1 MDIVQKPNVHII
13 DNKGAPP
20 ELVSIAQRAGAECA
34 IIKTIVF
41 DAFIGKLKGS
51 LGAFDPNNGIVII
64 DMGNC
69 VNSRSWMK
77 KGVMYIPNVWFNLVF
92 ALFHE
97 VAHAF
102 QLEEDPELLDFDKLP
117 QEFEDE
123 ANTIAEDS
131 LLEWAKEGVIPRLNE
146 MNWVGEQIKSLL
158 NRLYAQTPHEVVDE
172 MAVEG
177 TTAVANA
184 MHAALVNQQ
193 YENKEDMLAL
203 FDAIDDGY
211 VGVIVNKKRYFTA
224 YDAINTT
231 HQVKFRRSHDEPR
244 EDGHSDGDL
253 QQSVSEQA
261 E

>member
-20 ELVSIAQRAGAECA
+20 ELVRVAQRAGAECP
-34 IIKTIVF
+34 IIKVIVF
-41 DAFIGKLKGS
+41 DAFIDKLKGNI
-51 LGAFDPNNGIVII
+51 GAFEPKSGTVIV

-69 VNSRSWMK
+69 IINKRWMK
-77 KGVMYIPNVWFNLVF
+77 KGIMYIPNVWFNLVY

-102 QLEEDPELLDFDKLP
+102 QLEEDPELLEFKTLP
-117 QEFEDE
+117 DE
-123 ANTIAEDS
+123 YEEEAHTIAEDS
-131 LLEWAKEGVIPRLNE
+131 LLEWAKEGVTPRLNE

-158 NRLYAQTPHEVVDE
+158 NRLYAQIPHEVIDE

-184 MHAALVNQQ
+184 LHAALVNQQ

-211 VGVIVNKKRYFTA
+211 IGVVVNGKRYFTA

-231 HQVKFRRSHDEPR
+231 HQVKMRRSHDKPG
-244 EDGHSDGDL
+244 EDEHSDGDL

>member
-20 ELVSIAQRAGAECA
+20 ELVRIAQMAGGECA

-41 DAFIGKLKGS
+41 DAFIDKLKGK
-51 LGAFDPNNGIVII
+51 LAAFDPTNGTVII

-69 VNSRSWMK
+69 INDRGWMK
-77 KGVMYIPNVWFNLVF
+77 KGIMYIPNVWFNLVF

-102 QLEEDPELLDFDKLP
+102 QLEEDPELLDFDTLP
-117 QEFEDE
+117 PEFEDE

-146 MNWVGEQIKSLL
+146 MNWVGEQIKLLL
-158 NRLYAQTPHEVVDE
+158 NRLYAQVPHEVVDE

-184 MHAALVNQQ
+184 IHAAIVNPQ
-193 YENKEDMLAL
+193 YENKEDMHQLL
-203 FDAIDDGY
+203 EAIDDGY
-211 VGVIVNKKRYFTA
+211 IGIVVNGKRYFTA

-231 HQVKFRRSHDEPR
+231 HHYKLRGSNDESR

-253 QQSVSEQA
+253 QHAVPEQA
-261 E
+261 G

>member
-1 MDIVQKPNVHII
+1 MEIVQKPNVHII

-20 ELVSIAQRAGAECA
+20 ELVRIAQRAGAECP
-34 IIKTIVF
+34 IIKVIVF
-41 DAFIGKLKGS
+41 DAFIDKLKGNV
-51 LGAFDPNNGIVII
+51 GAFDPDSGTVIV

-69 VNSRSWMK
+69 VIGKRWMK

-102 QLEEDPELLDFDKLP
+102 QLEEDPELLEFDTLP
-117 QEFEDE
+117 QEFEEE

-131 LLEWAKEGVIPRLNE
+131 LLEWAKEGAIPRLNE

-172 MAVEG
+172 LAVEG

-184 MHAALVNQQ
+184 MHAALVSSQ
-193 YENKEDMLAL
+193 YENKEDMHRLL
-203 FDAIDDGY
+203 EAIDEGY
-211 VGVIVNKKRYFTA
+211 VGVIVGGKRYFTA

-231 HQVKFRRSHDEPR
+231 NHYKLRGSHDESR

>member
-1 MDIVQKPNVHII
+1 MEIVQKPSVHII

-20 ELVSIAQRAGAECA
+20 ELVRIAQRAGAECA

-41 DAFIGKLKGS
+41 DAFIDKLKGS
-51 LGAFDPNNGIVII
+51 LGAFDPNNGTVIV

-69 VNSRSWMK
+69 IHSRRWMK

-102 QLEEDPELLDFDKLP
+102 QLEEDPELLDFKILP

-131 LLEWAKEGVIPRLNE
+131 LLEWSKDGVTPKLSE

-172 MAVEG
+172 LAVEG

-184 MHAALVNQQ
+184 LHAALISSQ
-193 YENKEDMLAL
+193 YENKEDLKQL
-203 FDAIDDGY
+203 LDSIDQGY
-211 VGVIVNKKRYFTA
+211 VGIIVGGKRYFTA

-231 HQVKFRRSHDEPR
+231 HQVKFRRPHDKPR